1 MKYTPKFKDK
11 KLRLI
16 YAFLFIITAVCLL
29 SPAQGLGTTILSS
42 VALIT
47 IVSASYIF
55 IKYEITLFTYILIE
69 RATTVDFYVEKRS
82 GKRGAYVCYYP
93 TSDIREIVKVSKDS
107 KASLKEK
114 YKNIYFFN
122 YSKNVFCGEKYYIV
136 FENQSRFDAVMI
148 EPDEAFLN
156 FLNSKI
162 TKADS

>member
-69 RATTVDFYVEKRS
+69 RATTVDFFVEMRS
-82 GKRGAYVCYYP
+82 GKRGA
-93 TSDIREIVKVSKDS
+93 
-107 KASLKEK
+107 
-114 YKNIYFFN
+114 
-122 YSKNVFCGEKYYIV
+122 
-136 FENQSRFDAVMI
+136 
-148 EPDEAFLN
+148 
-156 FLNSKI
+156 
-162 TKADS
+162 